1 MQIASESMV
10 SQIDKNL
17 AAVCVLDADGHKW
30 CGNNKKY
37 VCDNDDD
44 VMISSFI
51 N

>member
-1 MQIASESMV
+1 MQVASESMV

-17 AAVCVLDADGHKW
+17 AVVCVLDADGHKW
-30 CGNNKKY
+30 CGNNKY